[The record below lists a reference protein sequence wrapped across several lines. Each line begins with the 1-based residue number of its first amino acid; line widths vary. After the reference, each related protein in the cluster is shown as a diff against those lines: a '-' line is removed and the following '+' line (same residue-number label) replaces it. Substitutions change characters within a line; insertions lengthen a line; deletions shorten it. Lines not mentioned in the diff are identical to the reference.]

1 MQFYEWLVA
10 RFPHRGNNSHTT
22 YTIED
27 MHKAFNAGV
36 LNADSKGSE
45 KMESQEE
52 QNENVAGTADDFN
65 SLETHDRLEERGQAE
80 NDVVSRKKTHK
91 AKTTSLA
98 AQTIAALW
106 VAVWC
111 GLKFYREGGAT
122 TDIIFSG
129 FAIAAC
135 FSPVYFSMILD
146 KIKNIK
152 FGE

>member
-10 RFPHRGNNSHTT
+10 RFPHKGNNSHTT

-27 MHKAFNAGV
+27 MYKAFNAGA

-45 KMESQEE
+45 KMESQTE
-52 QNENVAGTADDFN
+52 QNENVAEPADDLN
-65 SLETHDRLEERGQAE
+65 TSETQDRLEESGQVK
-80 NDVVSRKKTHK
+80 NDVVSKKKTGK
-91 AKTTSLA
+91 AKTTSLI
-98 AQTIAALW
+98 AQIIAALW

-111 GLKFYREGGAT
+111 GLKFYRQDGET

-135 FSPVYFSMILD
+135 FSPVYFSMVLD